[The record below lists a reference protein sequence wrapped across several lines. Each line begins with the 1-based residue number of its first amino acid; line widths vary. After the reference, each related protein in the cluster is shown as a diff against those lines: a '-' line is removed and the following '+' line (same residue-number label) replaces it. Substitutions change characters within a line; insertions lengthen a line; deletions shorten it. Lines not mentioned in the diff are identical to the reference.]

1 VRLAQ
6 LVPQVLL
13 AQLVLQQVQELQ
25 REQLVLLQQVQ
36 ELQREQLVLL
46 QQVLQLFAA
55 P

>member
-1 VRLAQ
+1 VK
-6 LVPQVLL
+6 LVQQVLL
-13 AQLVLQQVQELQ
+13 VQLALQQVQELQ

-36 ELQREQLVLL
+36 KLQREQLVLL